1 MKALDR
7 DEEVPWCHAARV
19 VRDPG
24 DLHSGISV
32 EDSARASGE
41 VGDLHFTVRIIGS

>member
-7 DEEVPWCHAARV
+7 DEQVAGRYAARV

-24 DLHSGISV
+24 DLNIGISV
-32 EDSARASGE
+32 KDSACASGE